1 MSFINS
7 APTNGFG
14 KTPMLNDIVMS
25 IPILG
30 ITALAFAGGFF
41 RPARWVGHLLLCS
54 SGMIALVLQAMLFK
68 EGLLVPIVQ
77 VVWGLVGLATV
88 LGVLAGL
95 WWQRLAVVSALSLA
109 CSCCLV
115 NAGY

>member
-1 MSFINS
+1 
-7 APTNGFG
+7 
-14 KTPMLNDIVMS
+14 
-25 IPILG
+25 
-30 ITALAFAGGFF
+30 
-41 RPARWVGHLLLCS
+41 
-54 SGMIALVLQAMLFK
+54 MIALVLQAMLFK

-95 WWQRLAVVSALSLA
+95 WWQRLAEVSALSLA